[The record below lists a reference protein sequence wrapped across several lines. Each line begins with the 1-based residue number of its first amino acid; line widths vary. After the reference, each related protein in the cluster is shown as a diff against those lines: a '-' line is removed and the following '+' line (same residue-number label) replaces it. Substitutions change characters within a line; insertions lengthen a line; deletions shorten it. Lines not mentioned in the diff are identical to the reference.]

1 MSHADR
7 VAQFF
12 DDSDPYLRRS
22 YNIRLRSETVREMV
36 GTRQPESILDIGCGD
51 GSLSLQLLTGQN
63 RLLLVDV
70 TKTMLDVAMSRVP
83 ETLRPTVK
91 SFHGDF
97 LKAALE
103 PASFDLILCLGVL
116 AHVDSPTDVVARICT
131 LLKPG
136 GMAIVTISSGRHPL
150 GWLRAR
156 YVGMRD
162 LFISPLYKLKWL
174 SPRQVLR
181 QFLNGGLEV
190 KQKFQYNFPAP
201 FMDRLLS
208 NERLYS
214 RIRRIHGSAANNRRP
229 WMGSEGIYALEKA
242 IEKPGC

>member
-12 DDSDPYLRRS
+12 DDPDPYLRRS
-22 YNIRLRSETVREMV
+22 YNIRLRRETVREMV
-36 GTRQPESILDIGCGD
+36 GERRPDSILDIGCGD

-63 RLLLVDV
+63 RLMLVDV
-70 TKTMLDVAMSRVP
+70 TQAMLEVAMSRVP
-83 ETLRPTVK
+83 ENLRPTVK
-91 SFHGDF
+91 TFHGDF
-97 LKAALE
+97 LKATFE
-103 PASFDLILCLGVL
+103 PESFDLILCLGVL
-116 AHVDSPTDVVARICT
+116 AHVDSPSAVVARICS

-136 GMAIVTISSGRHPL
+136 GLVIVTISSGRHPL

-162 LFISPLYKLKWL
+162 LFVRPLYKLKWL

-181 QFLNGGLEV
+181 QFQDGGLGL
-190 KQKFQYNFPAP
+190 KQSFRYNFPAP

-208 NERLYS
+208 NDLLYN
-214 RIRRIHGSAANNRRP
+214 RIRRIHGRVGNNRRA
-229 WMGSEGIYALEKA
+229 WMGSEGIYALEKPA
-242 IEKPGC
+242 AQSGR